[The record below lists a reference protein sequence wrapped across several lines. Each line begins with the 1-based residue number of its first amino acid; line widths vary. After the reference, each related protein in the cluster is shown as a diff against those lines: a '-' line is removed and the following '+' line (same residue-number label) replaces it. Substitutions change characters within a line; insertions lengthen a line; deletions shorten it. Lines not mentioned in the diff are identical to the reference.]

1 MTTSNNT
8 TSATIN
14 VPKQELLNT
23 KEMAKRI
30 GVSAFTLQKWVREK
44 KIPAYSPSRKI
55 YLYDPQEV
63 ITQLKKI
70 KAN

>member
-8 TSATIN
+8 TDSTIN
-14 VPKQELLNT
+14 VIKQELLNT

-30 GVSAFTLQKWVREK
+30 GISAFTLQKWVREK
-44 KIPAYSPSRKI
+44 KIRAYSPSRKI

-63 ITQLKKI
+63 ITQLKKLH
-70 KAN
+70 AN

>member
-8 TSATIN
+8 TATTIN
-14 VPKQELLNT
+14 VPKPELLNT

-30 GVSAFTLQKWVREK
+30 GISTYTLQKWVREK

-63 ITQLKKI
+63 IARLKKLQ
-70 KAN
+70 AD